1 MGKVCTKHILSVVVG
16 GGGEGQVQGEA
27 ATTPAPILPLS
38 LSQRISLKG
47 STY

>member
-1 MGKVCTKHILSVVVG
+1 MHKAHIKCGGGGG
-16 GGGEGQVQGEA
+16 GGGEKVNNA

-38 LSQRISLKG
+38 LFQRISLKG

>member
-1 MGKVCTKHILSVVVG
+1 MHKAHIKCGG

>member
-16 GGGEGQVQGEA
+16 GGEGQVQAEA